1 MLYQK
6 IVASFVLVLMFCHVY
21 AQKES
26 SLTIDGMT
34 LPKITLASTSD
45 TATLGKVKAGQL
57 IYNTNAA
64 IYGSGASGTGIY
76 VWQSNVWRKV
86 NSTIPVGA
94 IIGSQTKTNS
104 ILGQKGFMYFGSMPM
119 GSDTLYLFQKM

>member
-1 MLYQK
+1 MLYPK
-6 IVASFVLVLMFCHVY
+6 LLASFVLVLMFCHAY

-34 LPKITLASTSD
+34 LPKIPLASTGD

-57 IYNTNAA
+57 IYNTNAS

-76 VWQSNVWRKV
+76 TWQSNVWRKV
-86 NSTIPVGA
+86 NSTMPVGA
-94 IIGSQTKTNS
+94 IISSQTKTNP
-104 ILGQKGFMYFGSMPM
+104 ILEQKGFIYFSSISMD
-119 GSDTLYLFQKM
+119 SDTLHLFQKR